1 MRMITTGSTLSA
13 IVAVGLAFAPSLY
26 ANSPLGDLLLTKT
39 CDTDVHCTVITSEA
53 GPLPEGTEADY
64 FPSQSGHQFSS
75 KIVLTTPDGDTAKGH
90 CAVSNTTGVGTCT
103 FTSGTGALDG
113 FHAIVQV
120 SFADGVFT
128 WEGKYHFVG

>member
-1 MRMITTGSTLSA
+1 MRLITRCFTLVA
-13 IVAVGLAFAPSLY
+13 IVAVGLAFAPSLS
-26 ANSPLGDLLLTKT
+26 ADAPLDDLLLTKT

-64 FPSQSGHQFSS
+64 FPSQSGHVFSS
-75 KIVLTTPDGDTAKGH
+75 QIVLTTPDGDTAKGH

-103 FTSGTGALDG
+103 FTSGTGALEG

-120 SFADGVFT
+120 SFSDGVFT
-128 WEGKYHFVG
+128 WDGKYHFVG